1 MTVNVYLRSAMGLLC
16 CREKGCEMENIFG
29 IEAALGHLFV
39 FCLNSLLALFL
50 NHHHHHRSPT
60 AE

>member
-1 MTVNVYLRSAMGLLC
+1 
-16 CREKGCEMENIFG
+16 MENIFG